1 MTGEQRRAYLI
12 ALALAALVGVPVA
25 FAATG
30 FTTAVSDLQ
39 SSVWTDFP
47 KDVLGYD
54 EPPWW
59 FVLLVPAV
67 GGVLTAGALLLPG
80 RGGHSPADGLSFQP
94 EGIKLAIS
102 PVLAA
107 FFALVFGIVLGPE
120 APLTAIGLALG
131 VEAGRLARRD
141 QVMGAIVALAG
152 GFAAISTVFG
162 GPLPSSLLL
171 FEAVSTSG
179 KFPSKMVPR
188 VLLPGLLAAGVG
200 TLIFTGV
207 RDWSGVHESHLTIP
221 GLPHYGSV
229 KVSDVAISILVALV
243 VAVVVVGARRLGS
256 VSFHRIGGRLA
267 VLVAGGLIVG
277 GLAAIFHEASGSPY
291 GLILFSGEND
301 FGDLLREGSA
311 SVLVGVLLAKGAAY
325 AISIGAG
332 FRGGPVFPSVFLGVA
347 VGVLGSVVVDSY
359 SITAGVAVGVAAGGA
374 AALRAPF
381 FGALLSAL
389 IVGSNGTNT
398 IPLAIIGAVLA
409 WLVAMA
415 TSGEAEPEV
424 PQDGDAAQDA
434 PADPGVPR

>member
-1 MTGEQRRAYLI
+1 
-12 ALALAALVGVPVA
+12 V
-25 FAATG
+25 F
-30 FTTAVSDLQ
+30 
-39 SSVWTDFP
+39 TDFP

-59 FVLLVPAV
+59 YVLVVPVIA
-67 GGVLTAGALLLPG
+67 GVLTYGALQLPG

-94 EGIKLAIS
+94 EGIVRSIS

-141 QVMGAIVALAG
+141 EVMGAIVALAG
-152 GFAAISTVFG
+152 GFAAIATVFG

-171 FEAVSTSG
+171 FEALSTSG

-200 TLIFTGV
+200 TMIFTGV
-207 RDWSGVHESHLTIP
+207 RDWSGVHQSHLTIP
-221 GLPHYGSV
+221 GLPHYGTV
-229 KVSDVAISILVALV
+229 KFADIGISILVALV

-256 VSFHRIGGRLA
+256 VSFHRVGGRLA
-267 VLVAGGLIVG
+267 VLLAGGLIVG
-277 GLAAIFHEASGSPY
+277 GLAALFHEISGDPY
-291 GLILFSGEND
+291 GLILFSGENN

-311 SVLVGVLLAKGAAY
+311 SVLVGIVLAKGAAY
-325 AISIGAG
+325 AVSIGSG
-332 FRGGPVFPSVFLGVA
+332 FRGGPVFPAVFLGVA
-347 VGVLGSVVVDSY
+347 VGVLATGVDDSY

-389 IVGSNGTNT
+389 IVGTNGTNT
-398 IPLAIIGAVLA
+398 IPLAIIGAVIA
-409 WLVAMA
+409 WLVALA
-415 TSGEAEPEV
+415 ASGETEPEV
-424 PQDGDAAQDA
+424 PQDDEAAQGA
-434 PADPGVPR
+434 TADPG